1 MVFMQTTKVAV
12 LGLGI
17 IGSAWARNLIE
28 DGLDVSAWN
37 RTPQPD
43 FPHFEADAARAVEGA
58 DLIIIVVA
66 DPHAVESVLNTIEPK
81 LGAGQIVVQCST
93 ISAHWSKQF
102 AASVEKSGAQF
113 LEAPFTGSKL
123 AAQGRQTVFY
133 VGGDT
138 SILNEAR
145 PVLERLSKT
154 ILHIGPLGTAST
166 LKLAMNLNIAA
177 IAGALHEGL
186 TLCRQNGI
194 ADETF
199 FDALHQNVARS
210 GVSDLKETKLL
221 ARDYSAQFSVKHMEK
236 DLRLALETASESGL
250 ELPET
255 QAVRSVYQQGLAQD
269 LGDDDFSA
277 LIQLLE
283 NLASPE

>member
-1 MVFMQTTKVAV
+1 METTKVAV

-17 IGSAWARNLIE
+17 IGSAWALNLIE
-28 DGLDVSAWN
+28 DGLNVRPWN

-43 FPHFEADAARAVEGA
+43 FPHFEADALRAVDGA

-66 DPHAVESVLNTIEPK
+66 DPQAVESILDTIEPK
-81 LGAGQIVVQCST
+81 LGSGQIVVQSST
-93 ISAHWSKQF
+93 ISVAWSKQF
-102 AASVEKSGAQF
+102 AERIEKTGARF

-123 AAQGRQTVFY
+123 AAQARQTVFY
-133 VGGDT
+133 LAGEASTLDD
-138 SILNEAR
+138 AR
-145 PVLERLSKT
+145 PVLGRLSKT

-177 IAGALHEGL
+177 IAGALNEGL
-186 TLCRQNGI
+186 SLCRQNGI
-194 ADETF
+194 TDEAF

-210 GVSDLKETKLL
+210 GVSDLKEPKLL

-236 DLRLALETASESGL
+236 DLRLALETAQESGL

-255 QAVRSVYQQGLAQD
+255 QAVRSVYQQGLAHGW
-269 LGDDDFSA
+269 GDDDFSA

-283 NLASPE
+283 HLPAS

>member
-1 MVFMQTTKVAV
+1 MQPIKVAV

-28 DGLDVSAWN
+28 DGFDVRPWN

-43 FPHFEADAARAVEGA
+43 FPHFEPDAARAADGA

-66 DPHAVESVLNTIEPK
+66 DPQAVASVLDTIEPK
-81 LGAGQIVVQCST
+81 LQSGQIVVQSST

-102 AASVEKSGAQF
+102 AERVEKTGARF

-133 VGGDT
+133 LGGEEAT
-138 SILNEAR
+138 LNDAR
-145 PVLERLSKT
+145 PMLERLSKT

-186 TLCRQNGI
+186 TLCRRSGI

-199 FDALHQNVARS
+199 FDALHQNVSRS
-210 GVSDLKETKLL
+210 GVSDLKEPKLL

-236 DLRLALETASESGL
+236 DLRLALETAEEIGL

-255 QAVRSVYQQGLAQD
+255 GAVRAVYQQGLAQN

-277 LIQLLE
+277 LIQLLDS
-283 NLASPE
+283 LPKTTD

>member
-1 MVFMQTTKVAV
+1 MQTTKVAV

-28 DGLDVSAWN
+28 DGLDVRPWN

-58 DLIIIVVA
+58 DFIIIVVA
-66 DPHAVESVLNTIEPK
+66 DPKAVESVLDAIEPK
-81 LGAGQIVVQCST
+81 LSAGQIVVQCST
-93 ISAHWSKQF
+93 ISAHWSKTF
-102 AASVEKSGAQF
+102 AERIEKSGARF

-123 AAQGRQTVFY
+123 AAEGRQTVFY

-138 SILNEAR
+138 AILDDSR

-177 IAGALHEGL
+177 IAGALSEGL
-186 TLCRQNGI
+186 TLCRQSGI
-194 ADETF
+194 PDEKF
-199 FDALHQNVARS
+199 FDALHQNVSRS
-210 GVSDLKETKLL
+210 GVSDLKEPKLL
-221 ARDYSAQFSVKHMEK
+221 ARDYSPQFSVKHMEK
-236 DLRLALETASESGL
+236 DLRLALETASESGV

-255 QAVRSVYQQGLAQD
+255 QAVRAVYQQGLAKD
-269 LGDDDFSA
+269 LGDADFTA

-283 NLASPE
+283 HLGASQ

>member
-1 MVFMQTTKVAV
+1 MQTTKVAV

-28 DGLDVSAWN
+28 DGLDVRPWN

-43 FPHFEADAARAVEGA
+43 FPHFEADAATAADGA

-66 DPHAVESVLNTIEPK
+66 DPKAVESVLDAIEPK
-81 LGAGQIVVQCST
+81 LGAGQIVVQSST

-102 AASVEKSGAQF
+102 AERVEKTGARF

-123 AAQGRQTVFY
+123 AAQARQTVY
-133 VGGDT
+133 YLGGDEAT
-138 SILNEAR
+138 LSDAR

-177 IAGALHEGL
+177 IAGALNEGL
-186 TLCRQNGI
+186 TLCRQSGI

-199 FDALHQNVARS
+199 FDALHQNVSRS
-210 GVSDLKETKLL
+210 GVSDLKEPKLI
-221 ARDYSAQFSVKHMEK
+221 AQDYSPQFSVKHMEK
-236 DLRLALETASESGL
+236 DLRLALETAREIGL

-255 QAVRSVYQQGLAQD
+255 QAVRSVYQQGLASD
-269 LGDDDFSA
+269 MGDADFSA
-277 LIQLLE
+277 LIQLLDSLKP
-283 NLASPE
+283 NAD